1 MSAENGHVTAPEEV
15 LAYFK
20 ENLAAK
26 VLAQNNLTKILAS
39 FPTENYTV
47 HTVFDSSESPAHK
60 ELLGLIGVW
69 ATIRLKM
76 KDSEIAVRLQI
87 DGKAYMYSLSGATIF
102 QLGGIPQREV
112 LGRTSKIWRAL
123 LAFRDSS

>member
-1 MSAENGHVTAPEEV
+1 MSAKNRCMTAPEEV

-47 HTVFDSSESPAHK
+47 HTVFDNSDSSAHK

-69 ATIRLKM
+69 AIICLKIGTREIHIRLQ
-76 KDSEIAVRLQI
+76 VQ
-87 DGKAYMYSLSGATIF
+87 GKSYMYSTNNFPLYKLNGVPKKELLGPLSK
-102 QLGGIPQREV
+102 LWRV
-112 LGRTSKIWRAL
+112 LL
-123 LAFRDSS
+123 ELRDTV